1 MAGTLTAETETTAP
15 AGTLH
20 SANSGFIVHRTGQLA
35 YDFVAEGGAFSADLV
50 RYLNQAQGSVISTS
64 LFTEMF
70 GARHRL
76 HWLVHMKSPHDY
88 QRLLKMVDHDRSY
101 QDISTRDR
109 LPARGGGNWERM
121 FVPGTFSE
129 RVLCPQHG
137 FGSPPEGAVDYGTT
151 FAAPA
156 RYQTT
161 QPAEVQLNTAT
172 AGAVIVR
179 TGQARYECREECRH
193 FAVEWAEYVNNA
205 LPGSVTAFLF
215 EEIFGRQ
222 DTLHLL
228 IHLRSLDDYAQ
239 LRDLSARDS
248 GYRAL
253 LERSWVP
260 GTQGGGTWG
269 DLYVPGSLHDTV
281 LVPQTAQD

>member
-1 MAGTLTAETETTAP
+1 MAGTLTAGTEPTA
-15 AGTLH
+15 ATGILH
-20 SANSGFIVHRTGQLA
+20 SANSGFIVHRTGQLE
-35 YDFVAEGGAFSADLV
+35 YDFTAEGSAFSADLV
-50 RYLNQAQGSVISTS
+50 RYMNQAQGHVISTC
-64 LFTEMF
+64 LFTEVF

-76 HWLVHMKSPHDY
+76 HWFVHMKSPHDY

-129 RVLCPQHG
+129 RILCPQHG
-137 FGSPPEGAVDYGTT
+137 FGHPPEGAVDYRTT

-156 RYQTT
+156 QYQTT
-161 QPAEVQLNTAT
+161 QAAEVQLNTAT

-222 DTLHLL
+222 DTLHML
-228 IHLRSLDDYAQ
+228 IHLGSLDDYAR
-239 LRDLSARDS
+239 LRDLGVKNN

-253 LERSWVP
+253 LDRSWVP
-260 GTQGGGTWG
+260 EKHGGGSWG
-269 DLYVPGSLHDTV
+269 NLYVPGSLYDTV
-281 LVPQTAQD
+281 LIPQTGKD